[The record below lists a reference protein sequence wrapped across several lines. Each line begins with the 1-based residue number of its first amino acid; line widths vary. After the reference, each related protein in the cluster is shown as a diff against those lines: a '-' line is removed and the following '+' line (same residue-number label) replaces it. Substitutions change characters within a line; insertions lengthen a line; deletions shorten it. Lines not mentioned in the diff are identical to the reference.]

1 MKRLIAR
8 CGILLGVALM
18 VAMLPAQSLAQRRTN
33 PPNFRE
39 FLLQYKGKDVLI
51 LDRTTGV
58 VQYEGGDPSKA
69 YSLTLNDVQNDYIVV
84 TRNTDTDKRTFV
96 YPISVIRRIIYLY
109 DNRPYQKI
117 VLELY

>member
-8 CGILLGVALM
+8 GGILIGLALM
-18 VAMLPAQSLAQRRTN
+18 VAAIPAQSLAQRRVN

-58 VQYEGGDPSKA
+58 VQYEGGDASKA
-69 YSLTLNDVQNDYIVV
+69 YSLTLNDVLDDYIVV

-96 YPISVIRRIIYLY
+96 YPISIIRRVIYLY
-109 DNRPYQKI
+109 NNRPYQKI
-117 VLELY
+117 VLEMY